1 MGQGVWRDE
10 PKWVVFLGQRLQESA
25 DLFGSKDELQM
36 ACLRIEEGRRGLIS
50 TSLCPFHN

>member
-25 DLFGSKDELQM
+25 DLFGSKGELQM